1 MGISI
6 IVILMKNKI
15 VNIPSLKRKKILIG
29 VTAGIAAYKIPN
41 LIRLLVKEQAS
52 VKVIM
57 TEDAEAFVTPLTLS
71 VLSKNKV
78 YTAFQSLEHEWH
90 SHVELA
96 QSCNSEHLGEDVPWI
111 V

>member
-15 VNIPSLKRKKILIG
+15 VNIPSLKGKKILIG

-57 TEDAEAFVTPLTLS
+57 TEDAEAFVTSFTLS
-71 VLSKNKV
+71 VLSKEKV
-78 YTAFQSLEHEWH
+78 Y
-90 SHVELA
+90 
-96 QSCNSEHLGEDVPWI
+96 I
-111 V
+111 VF